1 LTKIYHYSI
10 RLIVGGLCKDFLLGN
25 PHPVTNFLPQ
35 TLIQT
40 FAPVL
45 LAAQEQS

>member
-1 LTKIYHYSI
+1 MTKIYNYLI

-25 PHPVTNFLPQ
+25 PHPPTNFLPQ
-35 TLIQT
+35 TLIQP

>member
-1 LTKIYHYSI
+1 MTKIYHYSI

-25 PHPVTNFLPQ
+25 PHPPTNFLPQ

-40 FAPVL
+40 LAPIL

>member
-1 LTKIYHYSI
+1 MTKIYHYSI

-25 PHPVTNFLPQ
+25 PHPPTNFFQ
-35 TLIQT
+35 QILIQP

>member
-1 LTKIYHYSI
+1 LTKIYNYSI
-10 RLIVGGLCKDFLLGN
+10 RLIVEAFCKDFLPGN
-25 PHPVTNFLPQ
+25 PHPPTNFLPQ
-35 TLIQT
+35 TVIQP

>member
-1 LTKIYHYSI
+1 LIKIYNYSI
-10 RLIVGGLCKDFLLGN
+10 GLTVGGLCKDFLPGN
-25 PHPVTNFLPQ
+25 PHPPTNFLPQ

>member
-1 LTKIYHYSI
+1 LTKIYNYSI
-10 RLIVGGLCKDFLLGN
+10 RLIVEAFCKDFLPGN

-35 TLIQT
+35 TVIQP